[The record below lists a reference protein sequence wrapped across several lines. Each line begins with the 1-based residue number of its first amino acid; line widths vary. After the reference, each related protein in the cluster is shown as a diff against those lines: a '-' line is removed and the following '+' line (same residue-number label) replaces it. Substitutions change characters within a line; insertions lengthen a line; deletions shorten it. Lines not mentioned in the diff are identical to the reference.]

1 MAFVPKYAF
10 LVNWIKDQILHGD
23 LHFGDR
29 LYSENELCSIF
40 GISRQ
45 TVRQAIGILEQEKV
59 VSRRRG
65 SGTYVTWQKK
75 TTRSGTKKIGVIS
88 TYVGEY
94 IFMDIL
100 HGIESVLSANGYA
113 TQISFTHNRVENER
127 RALRSMLD
135 NDVDGIIVE
144 PTKSGLPNP
153 NIRIYDEFRARNI
166 PVLFFNAKYPGL
178 DFPVVCLDDVVAG
191 EMATSFLIGKGHKK
205 IAGVFQC
212 DDIQGLLRYQGYIQA
227 LEKNGIEINS
237 HRIFWFAT
245 EDIDDIATYPD
256 RIMKRI
262 KDCSAVCCYN
272 DQIAVKVI
280 KILEQHGISVPDNIS
295 VTGIDNSNLAE
306 LSVPPLTSVYN
317 PVSLLGETAAK
328 NLLALIEDPSFDAE
342 VLFRPVIVERS
353 SVSDYADTVVLSKSI

>member
-45 TVRQAIGILEQEKV
+45 TVRQAIGILEQEQV

-75 TTRSGTKKIGVIS
+75 PARSGTKKIGVIS

-100 HGIESVLSANGYA
+100 HSVEAVLSTNGYA
-113 TQISFTHNRVENER
+113 TQISFTHNQVENER
-127 RALRSMLD
+127 RSLRAMLD
-135 NDVDGIIVE
+135 SDVDGIIVE

-153 NIRIYDEFRARNI
+153 NLSMYDEFRSRNI

-178 DFPVVCLDDVVAG
+178 DFPVVRLDDIAAG
-191 EMATSFLIGKGHKK
+191 EMVTSFLIGRGHTK
-205 IAGVFQC
+205 IAGIFQC
-212 DDIQGLLRYQGYIQA
+212 DDIQGMLRYEGYIQA
-227 LEKNGIEINS
+227 LEKNNIEINS
-237 HRIFWFAT
+237 QRILWFST
-245 EDIDDIATYPD
+245 EDIDELSLYPE
-256 RIMKRI
+256 RIMKRV

-280 KILEQHGISVPDNIS
+280 KVLEKNGISVPDDIS
-295 VTGIDNSNLAE
+295 VTGMDNSTLAE
-306 LSVPPLTSVYN
+306 LCIPPLTSVYN
-317 PVSLLGETAAK
+317 PISLLGETAAK
-328 NLLALIEDPSFDAE
+328 NLLSLIEDPSFNAE
-342 VLFRPVIVERS
+342 VLFRPVVIERS
-353 SVSDYADTVVLSKSI
+353 SVAVHTQSVS

>member
-59 VSRRRG
+59 VSRRSRQAIGILEQEKVVSRRRG

-75 TTRSGTKKIGVIS
+75 PARSGTKKIGVIS

-100 HGIESVLSANGYA
+100 HSVEAVLSTNGYA
-113 TQISFTHNRVENER
+113 TQISFTHNQVENER
-127 RALRSMLD
+127 RALRAMLD
-135 NDVDGIIVE
+135 SDVDGIIVE

-153 NIRIYDEFRARNI
+153 NLSMYDEFRSRNI

-178 DFPVVCLDDVVAG
+178 DFPVVRLDDVAAG
-191 EMATSFLIGKGHKK
+191 EMVTSFLIGKGHTK
-205 IAGVFQC
+205 IAGIFQC
-212 DDIQGLLRYQGYIQA
+212 DDIQGMLRYEGYIQA
-227 LEKNGIEINS
+227 LEKNNIEINS
-237 HRIFWFAT
+237 QRILWFST
-245 EDIDDIATYPD
+245 EY
-256 RIMKRI
+256 RR
-262 KDCSAVCCYN
+262 Y
-272 DQIAVKVI
+272 
-280 KILEQHGISVPDNIS
+280 
-295 VTGIDNSNLAE
+295 
-306 LSVPPLTSVYN
+306 
-317 PVSLLGETAAK
+317 
-328 NLLALIEDPSFDAE
+328 
-342 VLFRPVIVERS
+342 R
-353 SVSDYADTVVLSKSI
+353 

>member
-113 TQISFTHNRVENER
+113 TQISFTHNQVENER

-135 NDVDGIIVE
+135 SDVDGIIVE

-153 NIRIYDEFRARNI
+153 NLSMYDEFRSRNI
-166 PVLFFNAKYPGL
+166 PVLFFNAKYPEL
-178 DFPVVCLDDVVAG
+178 DFPVVCLDDVAAG
-191 EMATSFLIGKGHKK
+191 EMVTSFLIGKGHTK
-205 IAGVFQC
+205 IAGIFQC
-212 DDIQGLLRYQGYIQA
+212 DDIQGMLRYEGYIQA
-227 LEKNGIEINS
+227 LEKNNIEINS
-237 HRIFWFAT
+237 QRILWFST
-245 EDIDDIATYPD
+245 EDIDELSLYPE

-280 KILEQHGISVPDNIS
+280 KVLEKNDISVPDDIS
-295 VTGIDNSNLAE
+295 VTGMDNSTLAE
-306 LSVPPLTSVYN
+306 LCIPPLTSVYN

-328 NLLALIEDPSFDAE
+328 NLLALIEDSSFNAE
-342 VLFRPVIVERS
+342 VLFRPVIIERS
-353 SVSDYADTVVLSKSI
+353 SVAVHTQSVS

>member
-65 SGTYVTWQKK
+65 SGTYITWQKK
-75 TTRSGTKKIGVIS
+75 AARTGTKKIGVIS

-100 HGIESVLSANGYA
+100 HSVESVLSANGYA
-113 TQISFTHNRVENER
+113 TQISFTHNQVENER
-127 RALRSMLD
+127 RALRAMLD
-135 NDVDGIIVE
+135 NDVDGVIVE

-153 NIRIYDEFRARNI
+153 NLGIYEEFRVRDI
-166 PVLFFNAKYPGL
+166 PVLFFNAKYPGI

-191 EMATSFLIGKGHKK
+191 ETAASFLISKGHTK

-212 DDIQGLLRYQGYIQA
+212 DDIQGMLRYKGYIQA

-237 HRIFWFAT
+237 HHVFWFAT
-245 EDIDDIATYPD
+245 EDIKDISAYPE
-256 RIMKRI
+256 RIINRF

-272 DQIAVKVI
+272 DQIAVKII
-280 KILEQHGISVPDNIS
+280 KLLEQNGISVPGDIS
-295 VTGIDNSNLAE
+295 VTGIDNSALAE

-328 NLLALIEDPSFDAE
+328 NLLSLIEDPSFDAE
-342 VLFRPVIVERS
+342 VLFRPVIVERA
-353 SVSDYADTVVLSKSI
+353 SVAAYSGTDL